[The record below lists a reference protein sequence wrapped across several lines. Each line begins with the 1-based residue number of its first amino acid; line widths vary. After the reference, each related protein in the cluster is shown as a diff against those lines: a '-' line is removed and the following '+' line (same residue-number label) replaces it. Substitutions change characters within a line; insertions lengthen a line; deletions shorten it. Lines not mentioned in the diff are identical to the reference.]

1 MPLVTQR
8 HSTLELLAI
17 FLWPLSPIGWPL
29 SSETVATLLRDSGY
43 FAPKNAAMLKKR

>member
-17 FLWPLSPIGWPL
+17 SLWPLSPIEWPL
-29 SSETVATLLRDSGY
+29 SSETVPTLLRDGGY
-43 FAPKNAAMLKKR
+43 FAPKNAILIHIL